1 MVLSQPAG
9 PPVALWVVPV
19 SDLAGV
25 ARHVLDVART
35 GIPGWR
41 LAVLAPPGPLV
52 DRLRE
57 LGADVHEGP
66 FGPAAG
72 LRASV
77 STLRRVVRRV
87 RPAVVHSHLAYADI
101 VVALAAGR
109 RARLVSTEHGIARDD
124 VVYHHSA
131 ARTRAMAA
139 VHTVRLRRLDA
150 VIAVSRATA
159 DAMVDKWH
167 PRVPVTV
174 VANGVDVV
182 SRLAPL
188 APQPPSAAAPLAPQP
203 PITAAPLAPQPPITA
218 APLAPQPPTTA
229 APLAPQPPMEP
240 GLRILSLARLAP
252 EKRLPALLDAFAV
265 LRHEHPRARLTLAG
279 TGPEEP
285 VLRAQVDRLGLGDA
299 VAMPG
304 FVDPEPAMAEHDV
317 LAMLSVWENC
327 SYALLDAAAR
337 GMGVVASDV
346 GGNPEILPRD
356 SLVDAGDTA
365 AVAAALAVQGLDLAA
380 RPSLR
385 DWPTVDDMCGRIART
400 YASAGAG

>member
-1 MVLSQPAG
+1 MVLSQPTA
-9 PPVALWVVPV
+9 PPTALWVVPV

-25 ARHVLDVART
+25 ARHVLDVARA

-41 LAVLAPPGPLV
+41 LAVLAPPGPLT
-52 DRLRE
+52 DRLRG
-57 LGADVHEGP
+57 LGAEVHEGP
-66 FGPAAG
+66 FGPGHG

-77 STLRRVVRRV
+77 ATLRRVVRTL

-109 RARLVSTEHGIARDD
+109 GPRLVTTEHGIARDD
-124 VVYHHSA
+124 VVYHHSS

-139 VHTVRLRRLDA
+139 VHTARLRRFDA
-150 VIAVSRATA
+150 AIAVSRATA
-159 DAMVDKWH
+159 DAMVEKWH
-167 PRVPVTV
+167 PRVQPTV
-174 VANGVDVV
+174 VPNGVDVV
-182 SRLAPL
+182 PNHGPR
-188 APQPPSAAAPLAPQP
+188 
-203 PITAAPLAPQPPITA
+203 
-218 APLAPQPPTTA
+218 
-229 APLAPQPPMEP
+229 P

-252 EKRLPALLDAFAV
+252 EKRLPALVDAFAV
-265 LRHEHPRARLTLAG
+265 LHRDHPEARLTLAG

-285 VLRAQVDRLGLGDA
+285 ALRAQVDRLGLGDA

-327 SYALLDAAAR
+327 SYALLDTAAR

-346 GGNPEILPRD
+346 GGNPEILPPS
-356 SLVDAGDTA
+356 SLVAAGDTA
-365 AVAAALAVQGLDLAA
+365 AVATALAAQGLDLTA
-380 RPSLR
+380 RPTLQ
-385 DWPTVDDMCGRIART
+385 DWPTVADMCARIAAT